1 MNRLKVASSHN
12 GRCFICGRK
21 RKLRRINNFA
31 IISAYLND
39 NVFIKTLAR
48 CCSNHINE
56 RGLIKSNDLRFIN
69 ESDIVL
75 DKKNNSYYV

>member
-1 MNRLKVASSHN
+1 MNRLKVASSHK

-21 RKLRRINNFA
+21 RKLRRINKLA

-39 NVFIKTLAR
+39 NVFIKTHAR

-56 RGLIKSNDLRFIN
+56 QGLIKSNDLRFIN

-75 DKKNNSYYV
+75 DKKNSYYG